1 MKRLLSLCLLLSA
14 VLLLCVGCQSAPV
27 VLEEHSPVIVLA
39 VTGNQSLPWK
49 EQENQGDD
57 DSDEAEGEGVLTN
70 LVNKVLKGND
80 VEYLAGYDR
89 LDYAMGSFHALLAE
103 NAGVEVV
110 DETDLFAAKSYATM
124 RENILNFMEAKISA
138 TKYKLMLSIGS
149 KRARMIMEETGA
161 KSMILAD
168 FVFQKT
174 NIRGNRWTGEV
185 AALVTMKIIYLDER
199 GKEIVNKT
207 YTATSL
213 ERLPITRRKY
223 DKDVLVDLYPAT
235 IDAVINQFIVDN
247 L

>member
-1 MKRLLSLCLLLSA
+1 
-14 VLLLCVGCQSAPV
+14 
-27 VLEEHSPVIVLA
+27 
-39 VTGNQSLPWK
+39 
-49 EQENQGDD
+49 
-57 DSDEAEGEGVLTN
+57 
-70 LVNKVLKGND
+70 
-80 VEYLAGYDR
+80 
-89 LDYAMGSFHALLAE
+89 MGSFHALLAE

-110 DETDLFAAKSYATM
+110 DEADLFAAKSYATM

-207 YTATSL
+207 YTAASL

-223 DKDVLVDLYPAT
+223 DKDALVDLYPAS